1 MTTNKLDTLLQK
13 KKQLENQIQLA
24 KARETEKARKQDTR
38 RKILIGAVILAQIK
52 QKKFSEDQ
60 LNQMLDDGL
69 VDERDRILFNL
80 QPKKSDS

>member
-52 QKKFSEDQ
+52 QKKFSEAQ

-69 VDERDRILFNL
+69 VNERDRNLFNL
-80 QPKKSDS
+80 QPKNSDG

>member
-1 MTTNKLDTLLQK
+1 MTTNKLDSLLQK

-69 VDERDRILFNL
+69 VNERDRTLFKL
-80 QPKKSDS
+80 QPKKT